1 MCAWFCPIFPL
12 TNVFLLFCFGLLFH
26 SISMSQAALCV
37 TIADR
42 IGITDG
48 VATTAAELVP
58 PNPDRMFCLLTR
70 LMVIDQGMAVNACC
84 LRAL

>member
-1 MCAWFCPIFPL
+1 M
-12 TNVFLLFCFGLLFH
+12 
-26 SISMSQAALCV
+26 

-48 VATTAAELVP
+48 IATTAAEFAQ

-70 LMVIDQGMAVNACC
+70 LMVIDQGMAHMRVCTHLLCNSYRRLQTLVLLSSASNVSFS
-84 LRAL
+84 R